1 MSNAAARLAGV
12 LADQY
17 HIERELGAGGMATV
31 YVAEDLKHHRR
42 VAIKVLRPNLAQAL
56 GAVRFLREESS
67 RDGAGRTP
75 TSTGTA
81 QYRGMV
87 RYRAGSC
94 SAGVSVTDSHHELRV
109 ESVPAPSLR

>member
-42 VAIKVLRPNLAQAL
+42 VAIKVLRSNLAQAL
-56 GAVRFLREESS
+56 GAIRFLREESS
-67 RDGAGRTP
+67 RDGAGAD
-75 TSTGTA
+75 SNQHWHGSVSWHGSISCWKL
-81 QYRGMV
+81 QRG
-87 RYRAGSC
+87 RIGYGQS
-94 SAGVSVTDSHHELRV
+94 S
-109 ESVPAPSLR
+109 